1 MFFPRAMNN
10 EEQRGLALVKESN
23 LSYEVK
29 FCYSQF
35 SGGYTVNIPL
45 LCGNYTLSQSKPFL
59 KDLKMF
65 QEKESITMLKQLKLF

>member
-1 MFFPRAMNN
+1 MVFPRAMNN

-29 FCYSQF
+29 FCYSKF

-45 LCGNYTLSQSKPFL
+45 LCGTYCLSQSEHFL
-59 KDLKMF
+59 KDLKMY
-65 QEKESITMLKQLKLF
+65 QEKQII